1 MILQAFKQPGLLA
14 DKPNASIFPMMS
26 DLILVFF
33 PTPGIFVRDK
43 LTLPEGVR
51 VEPVNYYNEKSVPF
65 DNMYV
70 FIPAVKLEH
79 YQGTGLAYS
88 ENTLHFEPELIE
100 ALAQQSPDIIEHAH
114 SLM

>member
-1 MILQAFKQPGLLA
+1 MIQQAYKQPGLLA
-14 DKPNASIFPMMS
+14 NKPNTSIFPMMS
-26 DLILVFF
+26 DLVLVFF
-33 PTPGIFVRDK
+33 PTPGIFVRDT
-43 LTLPEGVR
+43 LTVPASFRAL
-51 VEPVNYYNEKSVPF
+51 PVNYYNEKSVPF

-79 YQGTGLAYS
+79 YKGTGLAYS

-100 ALAQQSPDIIEHAH
+100 ALAQQSPMIIEHSH